1 MEEQIL
7 NWTILA
13 GILTSLGVIIK
24 IVFDNRSLSSG
35 QKELKKQSQRLKDE
49 LAIDHKELLESGK
62 STNMS
67 LAVLDTKMDFVKT
80 SIETSNRRLESLNS
94 SEREA
99 QVATDVL
106 VKYLSDSQRERQMLE
121 KRCQDLE
128 LGVKDAQAETLRLKQ
143 ENEALRQE
151 MSTLRR
157 ANQPSK
163 RKVRSLDFP
172 SGPRL

>member
-49 LAIDHKELLESGK
+49 LAIDHKELMESGK
-62 STNMS
+62 STTIS

-151 MSTLRR
+151 ISTLRR

-163 RKVRSLDFP
+163 RKVKSLDIP